1 MSIPKN
7 ALGTI
12 VPVRER
18 RTNGPSNLTALNQEF
33 LMDLNGDA
41 NVLVYVLSDLFVGTL
56 EFTGAIDGTDVPAVA
71 PSMYFPVQA
80 YAYSVGC
87 TGGTIPLAG
96 QPMLLDALV
105 AANLTRVYSIPVSQ
119 LKRLRIRTSAY
130 TSGNCT
136 IYAVADTNRA
146 FNPVAADQDPATL
159 VFTATAAVG
168 VAVTATLP
176 AVAGLR
182 HYLDSV
188 HVVRSAT
195 VALTASATP
204 VLVTTTNIPGSPALI
219 FGQDVAGIGIDKESR
234 LDCGPEGLSTTALGT
249 NTTIVCPAYVGVI
262 WRVNCVYHLGT

>member
-1 MSIPKN
+1 MSIFKN
-7 ALGTI
+7 ALGLT
-12 VPVRER
+12 VPVREN
-18 RTNGPSNLTALNQEF
+18 RTAGPVNLTALNQEF
-33 LMDLNGDA
+33 TMDLNGDA

-56 EFTGAIDGTDVPAVA
+56 EFTGAIDNG
-71 PSMYFPVQA
+71 PSLYFPIRA
-80 YAYSVGC
+80 YAYSSGC
-87 TGGTIPLAG
+87 TGGTIPNAG

-105 AANLTRVYSIPVSQ
+105 AVNLTRVYSIPVSQ
-119 LKRLRIRTSAY
+119 LRRLRIRSSAY

-136 IYAVADTNRA
+136 IYAVADTNKA

-159 VFTATAAVG
+159 VVTATAAVG

-195 VALTASATP
+195 AALTASATN
-204 VLVTTTNIPGSPALI
+204 VPGTPALI

-234 LDCGPEGLSTTALGT
+234 LDCGPEGLAATALGT
-249 NTTIVCPAYVGVI
+249 NTTIICPAYVGVI
-262 WRVNCVYHLGT
+262 WRINCVYHLGT

>member
-1 MSIPKN
+1 MSIFKN
-7 ALGTI
+7 ELGLT
-12 VPVRER
+12 VPVREN
-18 RTNGPSNLTALNQEF
+18 RTAGPVNLTALNQEF
-33 LMDLNGDA
+33 TMDLNGDA

-56 EFTGAIDGTDVPAVA
+56 EFTGAIDNG
-71 PSMYFPVQA
+71 PSLYFPIRA
-80 YAYSVGC
+80 YAYSSGC
-87 TGGTIPLAG
+87 TGGTIPNAG

-105 AANLTRVYSIPVSQ
+105 AVNLTRVYSIPVSQ
-119 LKRLRIRTSAY
+119 LRRLRIRTSAY

-136 IYAVADTNRA
+136 IYAVADTNKA

-159 VFTATAAVG
+159 VVTATAAVG

-188 HVVRSAT
+188 QVVRSAT
-195 VALTASATP
+195 AALAASATP
-204 VLVTTTNIPGSPALI
+204 VLVTTTNVPGTPALI

-234 LDCGPEGLSTTALGT
+234 LDCGPEGLAATALGL

-262 WRVNCVYHLGT
+262 WRINCVYHLGT